1 MDKLKQALKEKNI
14 TFGTKATL
22 RKLHQGEVKEVLISS
37 NCPEEAR
44 EEIKHNA
51 KLAGATVDEL
61 DIPDSEIGM
70 ICKKRFSVSVLS
82 Y

>member
-1 MDKLKQALKEKNI
+1 MDALKKALKEKGLV
-14 TFGTKATL
+14 FGTKATL
-22 RKLHQGEVKEVLISS
+22 RKLREGKVKQVLTAS
-37 NCPEEAR
+37 NCPKEVK

-51 KLAGATVDEL
+51 KLTKAEVTEL
-61 DIPDSEIGM
+61 DLPDSEIGM

>member
-1 MDKLKQALKEKNI
+1 MDELKKALKEKNLV
-14 TFGTKATL
+14 FGTKATL
-22 RKLHQGEVKEVLISS
+22 RNLRQGKAKKIIIAS
-37 NCPEEAR
+37 NCPKEIR

-51 KLAGATVDEL
+51 KLSKAEVAEL
-61 DIPDSEIGM
+61 ELPDSEIGM

>member
-1 MDKLKQALKEKNI
+1 MDELKKALKEKELV
-14 TFGTKATL
+14 FGTKATL
-22 RKLHQGEVKEVLISS
+22 RSLRQGKAKHVLVAA
-37 NCPEEAR
+37 NCPKETK

-51 KLAGATVDEL
+51 KLTKAEVTEL
-61 DIPDSEIGM
+61 GLPDSEIGM